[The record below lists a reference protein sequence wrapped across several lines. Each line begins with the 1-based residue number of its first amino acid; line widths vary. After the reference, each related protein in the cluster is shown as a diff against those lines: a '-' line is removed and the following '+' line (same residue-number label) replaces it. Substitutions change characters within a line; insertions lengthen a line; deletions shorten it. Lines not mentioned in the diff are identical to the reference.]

1 MRQQKER
8 EEREEEDLEL
18 SRHFQAVGPDGM
30 LLGSSLRLAERT
42 GSSAKRLHKM
52 HTVSSPLR
60 ILDPA
65 SVSMV
70 LIDRLTMAFIY
81 KGPPDPGLSV

>member
-18 SRHFQAVGPDGM
+18 SRQFQAVGPDGM

-52 HTVSSPLR
+52 HTVSALLR
-60 ILDPA
+60 TLDPG
-65 SVSMV
+65 SLS
-70 LIDRLTMAFIY
+70 RL
-81 KGPPDPGLSV
+81 